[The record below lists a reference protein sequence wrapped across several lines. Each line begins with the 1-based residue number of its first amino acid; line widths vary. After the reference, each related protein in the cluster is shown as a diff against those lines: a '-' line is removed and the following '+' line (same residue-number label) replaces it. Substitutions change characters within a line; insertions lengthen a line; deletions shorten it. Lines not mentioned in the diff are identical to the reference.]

1 MTCLQGAAHNST
13 YVRLFTSKPHSLL
26 LTAKAHVSR
35 ASEIALRLWE
45 RHGLAVPVDLQGL
58 AVALGIE
65 VVSFPFRGRLEEVI
79 IDGTI
84 GIRRGLDRRW
94 FRWRVAHGIGHHQ
107 LHTGVRARSG
117 GCAGCDG
124 KAERQA
130 EEFAAS
136 LVAGPDGW
144 DLTSAE
150 LAIPAEKLLL
160 VRRVASPPGS

>member
-1 MTCLQGAAHNST
+1 M
-13 YVRLFTSKPHSLL
+13 
-26 LTAKAHVSR
+26 SR
-35 ASEIALRLWE
+35 ASAIALRLWD
-45 RHGLAVPVDLQGL
+45 RHGLAVPVDLKVL
-58 AVALGIE
+58 ASTLGIE

-84 GIRRGLDRRW
+84 GVRCGLDRRW

-107 LHTGVRARSG
+107 LHTGVRARDG

-144 DLTSAE
+144 SLTSAE
-150 LAIPAEKLLL
+150 LAIPAEKLTL
-160 VRRVASPPGS
+160 VRQVAGPEGPTGRAWT

>member
-1 MTCLQGAAHNST
+1 M
-13 YVRLFTSKPHSLL
+13 
-26 LTAKAHVSR
+26 SR
-35 ASEIALRLWE
+35 ASAIALRIWE
-45 RHGLAVPVDLQGL
+45 RHNLAVPVDLKGL
-58 AVALGIE
+58 ASSLGIE

-84 GIRRGLDRRW
+84 GVRCGLDRRW

-107 LHTGVRARSG
+107 LHTGVRARGG

-130 EEFAAS
+130 EEVAAS

-144 DLTSAE
+144 SLTSAE
-150 LAIPAEKLLL
+150 LAIPAEKLIL
-160 VRRVASPPGS
+160 VRRVGSPAGHPDRAWT

>member
-1 MTCLQGAAHNST
+1 M
-13 YVRLFTSKPHSLL
+13 
-26 LTAKAHVSR
+26 SR
-35 ASEIALRLWE
+35 AAAIALRLWE

-58 AVALGIE
+58 ASALGIE
-65 VVSFPFRGRLEEVI
+65 VVSFPFRGRLQEVI

-84 GIRRGLDRRW
+84 GVRSGLDRRW

-107 LHTGVRARSG
+107 LHTGVRARAG

-130 EEFAAS
+130 EDFAAS

-144 DLTSAE
+144 SLTSAE
-150 LAIPAEKLLL
+150 LAIPAEKLHL
-160 VRRVASPPGS
+160 VRRVGSPAGPRDRAWT

>member
-1 MTCLQGAAHNST
+1 M
-13 YVRLFTSKPHSLL
+13 
-26 LTAKAHVSR
+26 SR
-35 ASEIALRLWE
+35 ASTIALRLWE
-45 RHGLAVPVDLQGL
+45 RHGLAVPVDLKDL
-58 AVALGIE
+58 ASALGIE

-84 GIRRGLDRRW
+84 GVRYGLDRRW

-107 LHTGVRARSG
+107 LHTGARARSG

-144 DLTSAE
+144 SLTSAE
-150 LAIPAEKLLL
+150 LAIPAEKLPL
-160 VRRVASPPGS
+160 VRRIGSPDGPPGRAWT

>member
-1 MTCLQGAAHNST
+1 M
-13 YVRLFTSKPHSLL
+13 
-26 LTAKAHVSR
+26 
-35 ASEIALRLWE
+35 
-45 RHGLAVPVDLQGL
+45 PVDLKVL
-58 AVALGIE
+58 ASTLGIE

-84 GIRRGLDRRW
+84 GVRCGLDRRW

-107 LHTGVRARSG
+107 LHTGVRARDG

-144 DLTSAE
+144 SLTSAE
-150 LAIPAEKLLL
+150 LAIPAEKLTL
-160 VRRVASPPGS
+160 VRQVAGPEGPTGRAWT

>member
-1 MTCLQGAAHNST
+1 M
-13 YVRLFTSKPHSLL
+13 
-26 LTAKAHVSR
+26 
-35 ASEIALRLWE
+35 
-45 RHGLAVPVDLQGL
+45 PVDLKVL
-58 AVALGIE
+58 ASALGIE

-84 GIRRGLDRRW
+84 GVRSGLDRRW

-107 LHTGVRARSG
+107 LHTGVRTRAD
-117 GCAGCDG
+117 GCAGWDG

-144 DLTSAE
+144 SLTSAE
-150 LAIPAEKLLL
+150 LAIPAEKLAL
-160 VRRVASPPGS
+160 VRRVARPEGPPGRAWT

>member
-1 MTCLQGAAHNST
+1 MSQ
-13 YVRLFTSKPHSLL
+13 
-26 LTAKAHVSR
+26 
-35 ASEIALRLWE
+35 ASAIALRLWE
-45 RHGLAVPVDLQGL
+45 RHGLAVPVDLKGL
-58 AVALGIE
+58 TSALGIE

-84 GIRRGLDRRW
+84 GVRSGLHPRW

-107 LHTGVRARSG
+107 LHTGVRARDG

-136 LVAGPDGW
+136 LVSGPYGW
-144 DLTSAE
+144 SLTSAE
-150 LAIPAEKLLL
+150 LAIPAEKLPL
-160 VRRVASPPGS
+160 VRRVGSPTSPRDRAWT

>member
-1 MTCLQGAAHNST
+1 M
-13 YVRLFTSKPHSLL
+13 
-26 LTAKAHVSR
+26 SR
-35 ASEIALRLWE
+35 ASSIALRLWE
-45 RHGLAVPVDLQGL
+45 RHGLAVPVDLKGL
-58 AVALGIE
+58 AAALGIE

-84 GIRRGLDRRW
+84 GVRRGLDRRW

-107 LHTGVRARSG
+107 LHTGVRAG
-117 GCAGCDG
+117 YDG

-144 DLTSAE
+144 SLTSAE
-150 LAIPAEKLLL
+150 LAIPAEKLPL
-160 VRRVASPPGS
+160 VRRVASPAGPRDRAWP

>member
-1 MTCLQGAAHNST
+1 M
-13 YVRLFTSKPHSLL
+13 
-26 LTAKAHVSR
+26 SR
-35 ASEIALRLWE
+35 ASAIALQLWE
-45 RHGLAVPVDLQGL
+45 LHALSVPVDLRVL
-58 AVALGIE
+58 TSALGIE

-84 GIRRGLDRRW
+84 GVRCGLDRRW

-107 LHTGVRARSG
+107 LHTGGRARVG

-144 DLTSAE
+144 SLTSAE
-150 LAIPAEKLLL
+150 LAIPAEKLAL
-160 VRRVASPPGS
+160 VRRIAGPAGPARRAWT